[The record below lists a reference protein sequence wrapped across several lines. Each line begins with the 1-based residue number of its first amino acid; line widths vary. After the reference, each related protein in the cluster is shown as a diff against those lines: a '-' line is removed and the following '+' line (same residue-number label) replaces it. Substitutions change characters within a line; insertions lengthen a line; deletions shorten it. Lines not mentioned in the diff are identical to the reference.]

1 LGYSLCSLGGW
12 LAPLMMVVSAMNTV
26 HTKPLHPTARISVAA
41 LFLIPLWYING
52 RLGFWSSA
60 ARELRL
66 CLLCGAVAGT
76 AAVLLVPVLIRGDW
90 VQRVLALVLIGIP
103 LLSLI
108 GVFLMALEHYL

>member
-1 LGYSLCSLGGW
+1 MSDTSD
-12 LAPLMMVVSAMNTV
+12 APCLNACVNDMNTV
-26 HTKPLHPTARISVAA
+26 HAKPLHSTARIAVAA
-41 LFLIPLWYING
+41 LLLIPLWYIND

-60 ARELRL
+60 GREVRL

-76 AAVLLVPVLIRGDW
+76 AAVLLVPVLTRGDR

-108 GVFLMALEHYL
+108 SVFLRALEHYL